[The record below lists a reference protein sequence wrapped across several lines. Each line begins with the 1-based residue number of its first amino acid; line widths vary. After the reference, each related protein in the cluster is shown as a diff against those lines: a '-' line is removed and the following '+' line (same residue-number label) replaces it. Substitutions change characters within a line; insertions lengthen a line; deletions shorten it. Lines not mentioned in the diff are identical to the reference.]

1 MLSKSILNLMETE
14 LVGFCKS
21 VGFDVAIL
29 LELKKEEIKVLKIF
43 GDHFARPDL
52 TELHPIDRSSSIYQN
67 ENILAQ
73 DNSDFSFI
81 PTMGVGSDCGFRIKN
96 SPYMI
101 TFDDVLGGFEVDSK
115 GKKLLKAIQ
124 QKLEEKIK

>member
-1 MLSKSILNLMETE
+1 MLSKPILNLMETE
-14 LVGFCKS
+14 FACFCKN

-29 LELKKEEIKVLKIF
+29 FELKKEELKVLKIF

-52 TELHPIDRSSSIYQN
+52 TELHPIDRSAIIYQN

-73 DNSDFSFI
+73 ENSDFSFI

-96 SPYMI
+96 SPYII
-101 TFDDVLGGFEVDSK
+101 TFDDVLGGFEVDAK
-115 GKKLLKAIQ
+115 GKKQLKIIQ